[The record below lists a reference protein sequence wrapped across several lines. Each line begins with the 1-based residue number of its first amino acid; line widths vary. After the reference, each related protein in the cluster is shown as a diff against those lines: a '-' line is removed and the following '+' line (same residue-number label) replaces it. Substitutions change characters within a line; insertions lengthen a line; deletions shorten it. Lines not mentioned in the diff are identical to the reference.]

1 MSPRSFEA
9 PPFVAWLVKDDPGRA
24 QKGGP
29 GHAQEV
35 DLHHA
40 QKNDPGYAQYDL
52 VPHTVFRNLLCQCVW
67 QWAALSFVVQDAVYY
82 DSASPLLGWLIY
94 VLALPAFVC
103 IAIYFNVQ
111 ILARLNSQSAPKIKV
126 LLSRCPKDLR
136 RKYVEWLPA
145 IEKPERAWQRH
156 YKITWSLLVYFLS
169 PKNEKADTWQRP
181 FKTAWRFL
189 LNLLLFLP
197 KADTNAA
204 KLEALTL
211 RKEDSCLHAFSAFAA
226 VTSFVSDRQNSPA
239 IPNIQIRFLLSYF
252 SPIGFGY
259 LLCLITFL
267 LYPVLSYFSK
277 SEYSLPRFPFMV
289 CIVVWLC
296 QGSLYLLSALRQDFA
311 AIFHNYFDSRIF
323 PQSMTRYADEQMAI
337 VPDLIAAME
346 NHWIPWA
353 IGTVM
358 FGLAELYASF
368 MHSLA

>member
-9 PPFVAWLVKDDPGRA
+9 PPFVAWLVRDGLGRA
-24 QKGGP
+24 QK
-29 GHAQEV
+29 H
-35 DLHHA
+35 
-40 QKNDPGYAQYDL
+40 DPGYAQYNL

-67 QWAALSFVVQDAVYY
+67 QWIALSFVVQAAVYY
-82 DSASPLLGWLIY
+82 DSASPLLGWLTYI
-94 VLALPAFVC
+94 LALPAFVC

-111 ILARLNSQSAPKIKV
+111 ILARLNSQPASKIKV
-126 LLSRCPKDLR
+126 LLNRCPGDLR
-136 RKYVEWLPA
+136 KKYVAWLPA
-145 IEKPERAWQRH
+145 IEKPEREWQRH
-156 YKITWSLLVYFLS
+156 YKITWRLLVYFLS
-169 PKNEKADTWQRP
+169 PKNEEARTWQRP

-189 LNLLLFLP
+189 LNLLLFSP

-226 VTSFVSDRQNSPA
+226 VTSFVSDTQNSPA
-239 IPNIQIRFLLSYF
+239 IPSIQIRFLLSYF

-267 LYPVLSYFSK
+267 LYPVLSYFSNF
-277 SEYSLPRFPFMV
+277 SNPENSLPRFPFMA

-311 AIFHNYFDSRIF
+311 AIFHNYFDGRIF

-346 NHWIPWA
+346 NHWIPFA

-368 MHSLA
+368 MHSLV